1 MSWRLCFQFFWVHT
15 QRWDFWIAGM
25 LLNPASCSESS
36 GLLIRGY
43 AWGCRYPSVRT
54 ADAPLGS
61 IYLSNGAEV
70 NLVSGALD
78 PTLACPQ
85 QAHMRTLHAGPA
97 QPRIIGDTEKVVM
110 SLPPH
115 RFPQHK
121 TLGPGW
127 SWVPFQPSACSA
139 ARAKLASSHVDGQA
153 ALRSQTRPLTRPS
166 ALQATSLS
174 TQKGVWPHLALR
186 RY

>member
-1 MSWRLCFQFFWVHT
+1 METLFSVFWVHS

-25 LLNPASCSESS
+25 LPNPASGSESS
-36 GLLIRGY
+36 GILIRGS

-85 QAHMRTLHAGPA
+85 QALHAGPA
-97 QPRIIGDTEKVVM
+97 QPGIIGDTEKVVM

-115 RFPQHK
+115 PFPQHK
-121 TLGPGW
+121 TGPRGVLGTLPAQRL
-127 SWVPFQPSACSA
+127 STCP
-139 ARAKLASSHVDGQA
+139 GQA
-153 ALRSQTRPLTRPS
+153 GEKPCGRPGSLKKPHQPLTRPS
-166 ALQATSLS
+166 ALHATSLS
-174 TQKGVWPHLALR
+174 TQNGVWPPLALR